1 MQTIETERAQPNGR
15 NNNIIHQQEEAV
27 LNSNQTIGT
36 VESIFQNKYTEPIQ
50 KDTTLQLDTRNL
62 LHCSELNTLDWELK
76 QRPKVA
82 RYPRCW
88 LLAGHPS
95 STLNAGPNP
104 IYPPQPFIGRCSCC
118 GRYCSQNVDK

>member
-36 VESIFQNKYTEPIQ
+36 VESIFQNKYTELIEN
-50 KDTTLQLDTRNL
+50 DTTLQTDTRNL
-62 LHCSELNTLDWELK
+62 LCCSELNTLDWELK

-82 RYPRCW
+82 STRDAGWSPIINSQCRTKPYLSTSTIHW
-88 LLAGHPS
+88 SLQLLWQVLFS
-95 STLNAGPNP
+95 E
-104 IYPPQPFIGRCSCC
+104 C
-118 GRYCSQNVDK
+118 

>member
-15 NNNIIHQQEEAV
+15 NNNIIHQQEQEEAV

-50 KDTTLQLDTRNL
+50 KDTTLQMDTRNL
-62 LHCSELNTLDWELK
+62 LCCSELNTLDWELK

-82 RYPRCW
+82 STRDAGWSPIINSQCRTKPYLSTTTIHW
-88 LLAGHPS
+88 SLQLLWQVLFS
-95 STLNAGPNP
+95 E
-104 IYPPQPFIGRCSCC
+104 C
-118 GRYCSQNVDK
+118 